1 MNLQVLEFAPQAG
14 EGGHIDTSFDQSPLK
29 VASISNRRD
38 GEDER
43 NYPAGPEQ
51 PDLPAQR

>member
-43 NYPAGPEQ
+43 NHPAGPE
-51 PDLPAQR
+51 